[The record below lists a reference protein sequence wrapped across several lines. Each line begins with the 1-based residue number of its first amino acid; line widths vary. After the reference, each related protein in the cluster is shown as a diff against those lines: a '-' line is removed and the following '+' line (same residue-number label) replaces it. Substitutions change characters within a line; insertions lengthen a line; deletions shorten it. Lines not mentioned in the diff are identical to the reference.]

1 METLDVKINI
11 DFAQLSSIV
20 KQLNPSEKLK
30 LNEIIWNDE
39 MEIPEEHKQL
49 VLSRVKK
56 ARKNQNRLIAWDKAV
71 KLLRP

>member
-20 KQLNPSEKLK
+20 KQLNPSENLK